1 MCIFLDIYVYL
12 GVPSIPFLAT
22 KIRPKRLSSHSSHI
36 KCIYI
41 FIYTYIH
48 EYTHIYM
55 YHMWIYRYIIYVNI

>member
-41 FIYTYIH
+41 FIYTYLYIH
-48 EYTHIYM
+48 TYMNIHIY
-55 YHMWIYRYIIYVNI
+55 ICIICGYTDT